1 MKINPDTAA
10 DVLKVFIQEDRT
22 EARIYRDRM
31 QNMSYTVAVASF
43 AISAFLIGNLSH
55 ISIVQLRHVTLLID
69 LGLVAIMLIFFWRM
83 KCDLIALRKSM
94 RARQNLLNGLDEKE
108 NKDIDPFPD
117 LKHQPHKPDIKDDD
131 LFWVLGLSVI
141 VVLIKMSVLT
151 MGAASFAVAKGTP

>member
-1 MKINPDTAA
+1 VKINPDTAA

-55 ISIVQLRHVTLLID
+55 ISVVQLRHVTLLID

-83 KCDLIALRKSM
+83 KCDLIAL
-94 RARQNLLNGLDEKE
+94 
-108 NKDIDPFPD
+108 
-117 LKHQPHKPDIKDDD
+117 
-131 LFWVLGLSVI
+131 
-141 VVLIKMSVLT
+141 
-151 MGAASFAVAKGTP
+151 